1 MFDDSPLL
9 HDMQEFYWLSHVPTL
24 SQTNRECV
32 YFIYV
37 PIFKTFPN
45 TLKSRGTVEQFHL
58 SFFICCWHSSI
69 PSLAPF
75 PMLIKTLG
83 FLRHSSKLG
92 RPAAWLQM
100 ALEPSWNTCEMNLYW
115 KNKQLN
121 NLKICVFTTTTTLL
135 KLIFCVYVRESQSV
149 QEKVNEKKIFYHQRE
164 AVLIGNKPR
173 RRLKTTIV
181 TMLLIFG
188 SPLLYFCSFA
198 HLTLLLWMVQRCNLR
213 RMNVAK
219 FRSNIR
225 QQCQTAEAYQRK
237 LPREVFLDA
246 PSLKLLF

>member
-1 MFDDSPLL
+1 MCLL
-9 HDMQEFYWLSHVPTL
+9 
-24 SQTNRECV
+24 
-32 YFIYV
+32 

-45 TLKSRGTVEQFHL
+45 TLKSRVTVEQFHL

-83 FLRHSSKLG
+83 FFRHSSKLG

-100 ALEPSWNTCEMNLYW
+100 ALEPSWNTCEMDLYW

-149 QEKVNEKKIFYHQRE
+149 QEKVNEKKFFYHQRE

-181 TMLLIFG
+181 TMLLIFR

>member
-9 HDMQEFYWLSHVPTL
+9 HHMQEFYWLSHVPTL

-121 NLKICVFTTTTTLL
+121 NLKICVFYHNYYLVEADILCLCPGISICTG
-135 KLIFCVYVRESQSV
+135 ESQW
-149 QEKVNEKKIFYHQRE
+149 KKIFYHQRE

>member
-9 HDMQEFYWLSHVPTL
+9 HHMQDFYWLSHVPTL

-83 FLRHSSKLG
+83 FFRHSSKLG

-100 ALEPSWNTCEMNLYW
+100 ALEPSWNTCEMDLYW

-181 TMLLIFG
+181 TMLLMIW
-188 SPLLYFCSFA
+188 LSFA
-198 HLTLLLWMVQRCNLR
+198 LILFVCPPHTSALNGSTLQFTTNECR
-213 RMNVAK
+213 
-219 FRSNIR
+219 
-225 QQCQTAEAYQRK
+225 
-237 LPREVFLDA
+237 
-246 PSLKLLF
+246 

>member
-9 HDMQEFYWLSHVPTL
+9 HHMQEFYWLSHVPTL

-69 PSLAPF
+69 PNLAPF

-121 NLKICVFTTTTTLL
+121 NLKICVFYHNYYLVEADILCLCPGISICTG
-135 KLIFCVYVRESQSV
+135 ESQW
-149 QEKVNEKKIFYHQRE
+149 KKNLLPPTWSCSHRE
-164 AVLIGNKPR
+164 
-173 RRLKTTIV
+173 
-181 TMLLIFG
+181 
-188 SPLLYFCSFA
+188 
-198 HLTLLLWMVQRCNLR
+198 
-213 RMNVAK
+213 
-219 FRSNIR
+219 
-225 QQCQTAEAYQRK
+225 
-237 LPREVFLDA
+237 
-246 PSLKLLF
+246 